1 MEVYHWNSSRVNEI
15 SGIRKYEDNLF
26 NFLQKVAKNKSSDLK
41 IYRIMRGKNKFLDS
55 VIFSWFLKYK
65 GSNAHATSQVLAPT
79 IYFKRPRNLII
90 TVHDLAPIVYPFEIR
105 DISERIQ
112 WKIVPKALKKIEHI
126 IAISEFTKEELLR
139 ILNIPE
145 DRINVIHQGVDH
157 ETYRPLPKGAC
168 RKFFGLEENKK
179 YIIYVAS
186 NLYHKR
192 PDLAKRIFYEI
203 KKCREDVEMIK
214 AGYSEKLE
222 GEGIINFGW
231 LREEDMPKLYNSAD
245 VYVHTSEYEG
255 FGLPILEAMA
265 CGVPVVASNKASIP
279 EVVGDAGI
287 LVDFDGDVVKNFV
300 EAILGVLDKKEG
312 IDKRALERSRL
323 FTWEKTAE
331 ETLKLYEAVFGRD

>member
-1 MEVYHWNSSRVNEI
+1 MI
-15 SGIRKYEDNLF
+15 KTDAI
-26 NFLQKVAKNKSSDLK
+26 
-41 IYRIMRGKNKFLDS
+41 
-55 VIFSWFLKYK
+55 
-65 GSNAHATSQVLAPT
+65 SQVLAPT

-245 VYVHTSEYEG
+245 VYLHTSEYEG

-279 EVVGDAGI
+279 
-287 LVDFDGDVVKNFV
+287 
-300 EAILGVLDKKEG
+300 
-312 IDKRALERSRL
+312 
-323 FTWEKTAE
+323 
-331 ETLKLYEAVFGRD
+331 